1 MHAKE
6 YNYKVGDKVLLNV
19 KLVDP
24 GDNKKFTSKFRGPF
38 RIIKVFINCT
48 VDIADSSYK
57 EQSVH
62 VNRLKTFFET
72 MLWKDKPCSAI
83 AKNDDTIDNQVP
95 EESDRPSSETN
106 RDTNEDNQRSSES
119 VNQSETSLFDTPIS
133 PPPLDSPS
141 HDIHTQPD
149 INAPAFLPPEANPHH
164 NQLPQDYLFKERHR
178 QRLNLRPARI
188 LCSPDRLIEEC

>member
-62 VNRLKTFFET
+62 VNRLKG
-72 MLWKDKPCSAI
+72 AI
-83 AKNDDTIDNQVP
+83 QAK
-95 EESDRPSSETN
+95 STN
-106 RDTNEDNQRSSES
+106 VGRGHLTDFIKNWS
-119 VNQSETSLFDTPIS
+119 VGWDG
-133 PPPLDSPS
+133 
-141 HDIHTQPD
+141 
-149 INAPAFLPPEANPHH
+149 
-164 NQLPQDYLFKERHR
+164 
-178 QRLNLRPARI
+178 
-188 LCSPDRLIEEC
+188 